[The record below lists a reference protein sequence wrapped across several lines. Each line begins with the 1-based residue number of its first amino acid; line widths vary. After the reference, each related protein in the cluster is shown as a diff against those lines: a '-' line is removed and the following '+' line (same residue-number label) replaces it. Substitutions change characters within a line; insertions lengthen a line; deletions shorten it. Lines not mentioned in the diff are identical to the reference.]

1 MQMEDSKK
9 YVADLIR
16 NQEALYHKKFAF
28 SQGRFQECIPN
39 PDPARPNEMITV
51 QLANRIFKELE
62 ESGDSKKLTLCKKY
76 LVEQT
81 QEGRRALYGD
91 IDKVSGVSVSHY
103 GDVIVAEAKENDIF
117 KALTTCKEYAIIA
130 FWSLHPEDDT
140 FECDNFFYAPNP
152 YKRTIRK
159 DDNIELSQV
168 LYSSPHT
175 NDIYLFYKGF
185 HSVDEQGIF

>member
-1 MQMEDSKK
+1 MD
-9 YVADLIR
+9 
-16 NQEALYHKKFAF
+16 
-28 SQGRFQECIPN
+28 
-39 PDPARPNEMITV
+39 
-51 QLANRIFKELE
+51 
-62 ESGDSKKLTLCKKY
+62 
-76 LVEQT
+76 
-81 QEGRRALYGD
+81 GRRALYGD
-91 IDKVSGVSVSHY
+91 IDKVSGVSASHY
-103 GDVIVAEAKENDIF
+103 GEVIGAEAKENDIF

-159 DDNIELSQV
+159 DDNIKLSQV

-185 HSVDEQGIF
+185 HSVDEQGIS